1 MRSVSRMTFS
11 NKKKDSAHNPY
22 FSSSLLRMPYTFNS
36 KNMEEVK
43 IIQEIDKENM
53 PQINSELLRGFRLWL
68 VDNDIQEKQEKLKIL

>member
-1 MRSVSRMTFS
+1 MRSVSGMTFS

>member
-1 MRSVSRMTFS
+1 MRSVSGMTFS
-11 NKKKDSAHNPY
+11 NKKKDSVHNPY

>member
-1 MRSVSRMTFS
+1 MRSVSGMTFS

-53 PQINSELLRGFRLWL
+53 PQINSELLRGFRLWV
-68 VDNDIQEKQEKLKIL
+68 VDNDIGEKQEKLKI